1 MAMAGALTPSHTQ
14 PRQFRVLLVVGNSN
28 SNNCNNNCVII
39 IIIIIIIIAMSLNLY
54 LFLHPDAAAIDALQ
68 PQLQPQ
74 HVKVTQGE
82 YK

>member
-28 SNNCNNNCVII
+28 SNNNCVII

>member
-14 PRQFRVLLVVGNSN
+14 PRQLKFRVLLVVGNSN
-28 SNNCNNNCVII
+28 SNCV
-39 IIIIIIIIAMSLNLY
+39 IIIIIIAMSLNLY

>member
-28 SNNCNNNCVII
+28 SNCVII
-39 IIIIIIIIAMSLNLY
+39 VIIIAMSLNLY

-68 PQLQPQ
+68 PQLQPP
-74 HVKVTQGE
+74 HVEVTQGE
-82 YK
+82 YN